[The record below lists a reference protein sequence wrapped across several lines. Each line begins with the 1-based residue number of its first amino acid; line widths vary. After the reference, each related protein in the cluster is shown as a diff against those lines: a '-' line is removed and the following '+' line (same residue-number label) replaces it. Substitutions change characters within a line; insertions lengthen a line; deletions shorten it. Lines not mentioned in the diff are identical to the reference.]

1 MLKIVMSTRFR
12 KDLKLASR
20 RGLPLEKLERI
31 VNLLQAGEPLPA
43 ENRDHFLTGDYAG
56 FRECHIQPDWLLI
69 YRVQDDELCLF
80 LFRTGTHSDL
90 F

>member
-20 RGLPLEKLERI
+20 RGLHLEKLEQV
-31 VNLLQAGEPLPA
+31 VNQLAAGEPLPP
-43 ENRDHFLTGDYAG
+43 ENRDHLLTGDYAG
-56 FRECHIQPDWLLI
+56 FRECHILPDWLLI
-69 YRVQDDELCLF
+69 YRIHEDTLCLF
-80 LFRTGTHSDL
+80 LFRTGTHADL